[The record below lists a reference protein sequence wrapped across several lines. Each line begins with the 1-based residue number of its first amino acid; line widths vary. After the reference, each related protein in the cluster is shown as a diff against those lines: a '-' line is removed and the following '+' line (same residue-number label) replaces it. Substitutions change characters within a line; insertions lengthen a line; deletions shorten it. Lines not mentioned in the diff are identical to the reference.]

1 MNVLMY
7 KVGQPPEVI
16 EVENELHA
24 LQELV
29 DGYLEVLGIGEGF
42 ILVADEEGVLKNR
55 PVNRVVRLSGF
66 NTTIQGDFFICK
78 AEGEEF
84 TGITEQEA
92 IYAAT
97 HFIYAPYEN

>member
-16 EVENELHA
+16 DVEYELHA
-24 LQELV
+24 MQELI
-29 DGYLEVLGIGEGF
+29 DGYLQVLGIGEGF
-42 ILVADEEGVLKNR
+42 ILVADEEGVLKNK
-55 PVNRVVRLSGF
+55 PVNRVLKLNGF

-78 AEGEEF
+78 AEGENF
-84 TGITEQEA
+84 AGITDQEA

-97 HFIYAPYEN
+97 HFIYEPYEN

>member
-16 EVENELHA
+16 EVEYALHA
-24 LQELV
+24 MQELI
-29 DGYLEVLGIGEGF
+29 DGNLEMLGIGEGF
-42 ILVADEEGVLKNR
+42 ILVADAEGVLKNK
-55 PVNRVVRLSGF
+55 PVNRVIRLSGF

-78 AEGEEF
+78 AEGEHF
-84 TGITEQEA
+84 VSITDQEA

-97 HFIYAPYEN
+97 HFIYAPYKN